1 LINKT
6 NINIAFEALFENKFR
21 SGLTALGIIFGVA
34 AVITMLAIGNG
45 AQQQIIEQIEQVG
58 AKNIII
64 RPKVIGNVEEE
75 DNVTKKYSPKMSM
88 SDLYAIESV
97 LPKIDQLT
105 PFVSY
110 ETAAIA
116 NGKKKNC
123 NLVGVSANY
132 FTIYNLKLDKGSI
145 FSELQEKN
153 SDAVCVIGATLA
165 AKLFAGKNP
174 IGETLK
180 TSRLQ
185 LSIIGIISPGNSIGE
200 SLQSIGMNNYND
212 EIFIP
217 INTALRRY
225 KDRARVT
232 EKSLQVNNND
242 DDDDEPQ
249 KDKSEITDQI
259 EKIII
264 GISSTDNMSQ
274 SVDILYRLLLRRHN
288 EVEDFEIVVPE
299 QILQQKKQTDDIFN
313 ILLGVIAGIS
323 LLVGGIGIMNIMLAS
338 VLERIREIGLRM
350 SIGAKK
356 KDIKEQFVYEAGLIS
371 LIGGI
376 IGILLGIILSYLAE
390 WITGTPTII
399 SIWSIV
405 ISFFVSAFIGVVFGY
420 IPAKKAAEQDP
431 VHSLRHD

>member
-1 LINKT
+1 LFNQT

-64 RPKVIGNVEEE
+64 RPKVIGNIEQE
-75 DNVTKKYSPKMSM
+75 DNVTKKYSPKLTVN
-88 SDLYAIESV
+88 DVKAIKKV
-97 LPKIDQLT
+97 LPGIEKMT
-105 PFVSY
+105 PFISY
-110 ETAAIA
+110 ETSAIA

-123 NLVGVSANY
+123 NLVGVSLEY
-132 FTIYNLKLDKGSI
+132 FSIYNLELDKGSF

-153 SDAVCVIGATLA
+153 SDAVCLIGSNLAT
-165 AKLFAGKNP
+165 KLFAGKNP
-174 IGETLK
+174 IGSTLK
-180 TSRLQ
+180 ANKLQ
-185 LSIIGIISPGNSIGE
+185 LTIIGIIAPGKNIGE

-217 INTALRRY
+217 INTALMRF
-225 KDRARVT
+225 KDRARIT
-232 EKSLQVNNND
+232 EKTLMEKDS
-242 DDDDEPQ
+242 DDDENSKP
-249 KDKSEITDQI
+249 DKSVITDQI
-259 EKIII
+259 EKIVV
-264 GISSTDNMSQ
+264 GINETDNMSE
-274 SVDILYRLLLRRHN
+274 SVDILYRMLLRRHN
-288 EVEDFEIVVPE
+288 GVEDFEIVIPE

-313 ILLGVIAGIS
+313 ILLGVIAAIS

-338 VLERIREIGLRM
+338 VLERIKEIGLRM

-371 LIGGI
+371 LIGGV
-376 IGILLGIILSYLAE
+376 IGIILGVFLSYLAE
-390 WITGTPTII
+390 WLTGTPTII
-399 SIWSIV
+399 SLWSV
-405 ISFFVSAFIGVVFGY
+405 FISFFVSGFIGVIFGY

-431 VHSLRHD
+431 VNSLRHS